1 MKNFVLL
8 YNEVI
13 EMNGR
18 GITCGICEREFFPD
32 PDKLVRFMGEAFY
45 EDNPEAVDNEVS
57 LYFEGQ
63 QSGGYDI
70 ELDHRNAPDSVLE
83 KGWDWLRE
91 NTVIMTED
99 EFFDLMEKDIITRFS
114 TGYWKPEGI
123 AKEIALS
130 SPEYDKEQGYRCLGY
145 LVDDHH
151 GIYMSE
157 FLFRSCGADIPRNMH
172 EHRLWCDFTD
182 DVMGKISE
190 TLGRDDCAVEF
201 IDGGIA
207 LVYYPG
213 DTEEAEDSNE

>member
-8 YNEVI
+8 YNDVI
-13 EMNGR
+13 DMKGR
-18 GITCGICEREFFPD
+18 GITCGIAEGEFFPD
-32 PDKLVRFMGEAFY
+32 PDKLVRFMGEEFY
-45 EDNPEAVDNEVS
+45 EDNPETADNKVS

-70 ELDHRNAPDSVLE
+70 KLDHRNAPDSVLE

-99 EFFDLMEKDIITRFS
+99 EFFSVMEKDIITRFS

-157 FLFRSCGADIPRNMH
+157 FLFRSCGADIPKGIH
-172 EHRLWCDFTD
+172 EYRLWCDFTD
-182 DVMGKISE
+182 DVMRKISK
-190 TLGRDDCAVEF
+190 TLGRDDCAVDF

-213 DTEEAEDSNE
+213 DTDETEDSDG

>member
-1 MKNFVLL
+1 MKRFVLL
-8 YNEVI
+8 YNKVI

-18 GITCGICEREFFPD
+18 GITCGICEGEFFPD

-45 EDNPEAVDNEVS
+45 EDNPEAADIQVNM
-57 LYFEGQ
+57 YFEGQ
-63 QSGGYDI
+63 LSGVYDI
-70 ELDHRNAPDSVLE
+70 NLDHRNAPDSTLE

-99 EFFDLMEKDIITRFS
+99 EFFDLMEKDIVTRFS
-114 TGYWKPEGI
+114 TGYWKPEGLS
-123 AKEIALS
+123 KEIEMS
-130 SPEYDKEQGYRCLGY
+130 SPEYDKEQGYRCLRY

-157 FLFRSCGADIPRNMH
+157 FLFRSCGADIPHNMH

-182 DVMGKISE
+182 EMLGKISR
-190 TLGRDDCAVEF
+190 TIGRDDCAVDF
-201 IDGGIA
+201 IEGGIA

-213 DTEEAEDSNE
+213 DRNE